1 MQLRTILL
9 LTLAFA
15 AGASVTSLH
24 AQEKGDTLS
33 KAKRDSIAAADSIR
47 LVRELEAQAAG
58 QKPAA
63 TSPQQGRTGQQ
74 GASNPRLLP
83 DFSAVGDFIGDL
95 SPKGSTLED
104 PNKRIDVREVE
115 LAIQAAVDPYFR
127 GDIFL
132 GISDAEGISIE
143 QAFLT
148 ATALP
153 AQLELRIGR
162 YLMPVGK
169 INSTH
174 RHDLHTIEYP
184 WVVQRFFS
192 PEGLK
197 GTGLWALRVFSPF
210 GFYQELNVALVDR
223 FGERVDG
230 LQTVNP
236 VNKKLSG
243 LGYSAR
249 LRNYWDLSQ
258 STNLEISGSMMTG
271 RREQPFS
278 PSIVGNGETP
288 INAIGA
294 RQTVAGADVTFR
306 WRPLQQGLYQS
317 FILQAE
323 VMRQLNEK
331 NPVIPSPPGGS
342 LYEGPQ
348 RDVNGAYVFARYQ
361 IRQRA
366 YLGTRY
372 DYVQSYGPASGPDLQ
387 AASAYFEFFPS
398 EFSKLV
404 AGYEH
409 IIKGGVQSGFV
420 DNKVDRLLVQA
431 SFALGPH
438 KPHPF

>member
-1 MQLRTILL
+1 MQLRTIVL

-15 AGASVTSLH
+15 ASASVTSLG
-24 AQEKGDTLS
+24 AQAKGDTLS

-47 LVRELEAQAAG
+47 LVRELEAQTAG
-58 QKPAA
+58 QRPAQPN
-63 TSPQQGRTGQQ
+63 PQQGRTGQT
-74 GASNPRLLP
+74 GSANPRLIP
-83 DFSAVGDFIGDL
+83 DISAVGDFVGDL

-104 PNKRIDVREVE
+104 PTKRLDVREVE
-115 LAIQAAVDPYFR
+115 LALQAAVDPYFR

-148 ATALP
+148 TTALP

-162 YLMPVGK
+162 YLMPMGK

-197 GTGLWALRVFSPF
+197 GTGLWALRVFSPL
-210 GFYQELNVALVDR
+210 GFYQELNVAVVDR
-223 FGERVDG
+223 FGEGIEG
-230 LQTVNP
+230 LQTANP

-278 PSIVGNGETP
+278 PSIGQDEALV
-288 INAIGA
+288 NAVAA
-294 RQTVAGADVTFR
+294 RQTVAGADITFR

-331 NPVIPSPPGGS
+331 NPAIPAPPGGS

-348 RDVNGAYVFARYQ
+348 RDVNGAYLFARYQ

-366 YLGTRY
+366 YIGTRY
-372 DYVQSYGPASGPDLQ
+372 DYVQSYGPATGPDLQ
-387 AASAYFEFFPS
+387 AASAYLEIFPS

-409 IIKGGVQSGFV
+409 IIKGGVQGGFA
-420 DNKVDRLLVQA
+420 DNKVDRLLLQA